1 VRNRTI
7 KIIPNTDIIE
17 IRYAGPITYRY
28 RVETLEEIQRLRPD
42 GLYRTLVNY
51 TSAWPAPSFESAAIA
66 DFADRLGRLKFAPG
80 ARVAL
85 VNAPSDV
92 GTRWTTAVQTQAGFL
107 YREFHDRAL
116 AIEWLGERS

>member
-1 VRNRTI
+1 MRTRTI

-17 IRYAGPITYRY
+17 IRYAGPITYRF
-28 RVETLEEIQRLRPD
+28 RVETLEEVQRLRPD

-51 TSAWPAPSFESAAIA
+51 TSAWPAPSFESTAIA

-92 GTRWTTAVQTQAGFL
+92 ETRWTAAVQTQAGFQ
-107 YREFHDRAL
+107 YREFHDREL
-116 AIEWLGERS
+116 AIQWLVENA